1 MRKPR
6 ADLEEQI
13 NAARRELAEALEQQA
28 ATSEV
33 LRLISSSPGELEPIF
48 RAMLE
53 NATRICGARF
63 AMLFRHEN
71 GIVEPL
77 ASREVPEQ
85 FTDFFGSEARESRVP
100 APVWIG

>member
-6 ADLEEQI
+6 ADLEEQLK
-13 NAARRELAEALEQQA
+13 ASRRELAEALEQQA

-33 LRLISSSPGELEPIF
+33 LRLISSSPGELEPVF

-63 AMLFRHEN
+63 AVLSP
-71 GIVEPL
+71 EPSK
-77 ASREVPEQ
+77 A
-85 FTDFFGSEARESRVP
+85 GSP
-100 APVWIG
+100 L